1 MKRWLGAMGAAL
13 WLWAGAAVAQA
24 EDLALPGGIVMPLG
38 EEVSVSPAETS
49 LWGGML
55 AGQVRDALSEENLL
69 RCIRSLGLYEDGD
82 QEERLAKAAA
92 AVFQGG
98 RFDRLTA
105 EDGSM
110 GILLAVH
117 ADNDTRAE
125 LASLLKEA
133 KRPDFRFSGDGE
145 SGRASAGGFSLTE
158 AAPVKSGLSDGG
170 VAYQWGTAALTF
182 AGLWNV
188 PLPFSALYALQETPQ
203 GETCFLFLSLPDG
216 AETFR
221 GPLEKG
227 LAGAELTGEAAAAS
241 AEAPAEAAT
250 ETAETEEDA

>member
-69 RCIRSLGLYEDGD
+69 HCIRSLGLYEDGD
-82 QEERLAKAAA
+82 QEERLAAA

-98 RFDRLTA
+98 RFDMLTA
-105 EDGSM
+105 KDGSM

-125 LASLLKEA
+125 LASLLKDA

-145 SGRASAGGFSLTE
+145 SGSASAGGFSLTE
-158 AAPVKSGLSDGG
+158 AAPVTSGLSDGG

-227 LAGAELTGEAAAAS
+227 LAGAELTGEAA
-241 AEAPAEAAT
+241 EAPAEAGT
-250 ETAETEEDA
+250 EAAETEEDA